1 MNEHGIEEMMMVT
14 VNVIVIERKI
24 GTAIGNAKVIGIGT
38 VTATEEN
45 VGLGREIVEA
55 VIGTEIGIAEVVIGI
70 MTANEIG
77 RESTLDGLGHE
88 KESERGKFLASTSN

>member
-45 VGLGREIVEA
+45 ATEVNVGLGREIVEA

-77 RESTLDGLGHE
+77 
-88 KESERGKFLASTSN
+88 SERGKFLASTSN